1 MAMHLSDLKRQPVAE
16 LMETAREMGLEN
28 VGRSRKQEVIA
39 AIVRKQSK
47 NGEDI
52 YGEGTLEILQDGFGF
67 LRSPDSSY
75 LAGLDGSIYVPGIVL
90 LEKFGRLKT
99 AKDILRCSKSTKL
112 TSVKVAAKRT
122 KSYSKI

>member
-1 MAMHLSDLKRQPVAE
+1 MAMHLSDLKRKPVAE
-16 LMETAREMGLEN
+16 LLDTAREMGLEN

-39 AIVRKQSK
+39 AIVRKLSK

-75 LAGLDGSIYVPGIVL
+75 LAGPD
-90 LEKFGRLKT
+90 
-99 AKDILRCSKSTKL
+99 DICLSPFHFRDWSM
-112 TSVKVAAKRT
+112 
-122 KSYSKI
+122 